1 MHLVANGAPRTGEHL
16 VKNIGGSHDDHEWT
30 SVAWHAAQLAFSL
43 FLTVALFAHGAIGL
57 PFLVLGLWKMGFPCA
72 CTRPRVHRLPYL
84 HRRGQRHA
92 TVRNIRMRAML
103 ALLVCLVA

>member
-57 PFLVLGLWKMGFPCA
+57 PFLVLGLWKMGFPETVCCFLGSYVRGGTLEGA
-72 CTRPRVHRLPYL
+72 CLFLDGTGFVL
-84 HRRGQRHA
+84 HH
-92 TVRNIRMRAML
+92 TTT
-103 ALLVCLVA
+103 AL